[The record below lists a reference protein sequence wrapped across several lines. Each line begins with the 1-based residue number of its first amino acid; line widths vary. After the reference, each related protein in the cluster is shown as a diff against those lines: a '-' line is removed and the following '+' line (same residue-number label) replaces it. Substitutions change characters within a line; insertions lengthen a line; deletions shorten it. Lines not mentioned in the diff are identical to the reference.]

1 MKELDFQ
8 RVLPGFQP
16 IIDVA
21 RGTVVGHE
29 VLARERLPDGSL
41 NSLGELFYHASSN
54 SRALLELDRH
64 IRAQAV
70 EQLNSHPHGFISL
83 NISPDWISQLTAW
96 TTTPLLQLLQRSGI
110 DPDRIIIEITEQKGS
125 VDTIRRVVE
134 RYREEGYRVAIDDFG
149 AGNSHMHR
157 IMELEPDVLK
167 LDMKLFKQAAN
178 SGKHYDLVHSV
189 SALAEKTGC
198 QLVCEG
204 VETVREFEFGLELGA
219 SWMQGFLFAPA
230 QDHLLAPDTFQDQI
244 STLRQQFLTQKI
256 TDHKQQM
263 QFDQA
268 TEQVLQALATA
279 CRAETRWEDIRLPAA
294 SNILKF
300 YLCSSDGTQISDNFD
315 VTANGIA
322 KDGTMRGMNWCWR
335 PHFYQLLASRETSD
349 QQFVSS
355 GYYRDIQLK
364 QLCRSYVTRL
374 QKNQYLFVDVLQPE
388 EA

>member
-1 MKELDFQ
+1 MKELDYQ

-29 VLARERLPDGSL
+29 VLARERLDDGSL
-41 NSLGELFYHASSN
+41 NSLGDLFYDTPSH
-54 SRALLELDRH
+54 SRALLQLDRH
-64 IRAQAV
+64 IRSMAV
-70 EQLNSHPHGFISL
+70 AQLNSYPSGFISL

-96 TTTPLLQLLQRSGI
+96 TTTPLLQMLQRSGV
-110 DPDRIIIEITEQKGS
+110 DPSRIIIEITEQKGT
-125 VDTIRRVVE
+125 VETIRRVVE

-157 IMELEPDVLK
+157 IMELEPDILK

-204 VETVREFEFGLELGA
+204 VETAREFEFGLELGA
-219 SWMQGFLFAPA
+219 SWMQGYLFSPA
-230 QDHLLAPDTFQDQI
+230 QDHFLPSDAYQDQI
-244 STLRQQFLTQKI
+244 SALRANFFEHKI
-256 TDHKQQM
+256 AHHKQQM
-263 QFDQA
+263 SFDQS
-268 TEQVLQALATA
+268 TEQVLMKLVAT
-279 CRAETRWEDIRLPAA
+279 CRSQERWDDITLPTDT
-294 SNILKF
+294 NILKF
-300 YLCSSDGTQISDNFD
+300 YLCSSDGTQISDNFE
-315 VTANGIA
+315 VTEQGIVANNS
-322 KDGTMRGMNWCWR
+322 MLGMNWCWR

-374 QKNQYLFVDVLQPE
+374 QHNQYLFVDVLQPE
-388 EA
+388 ES